1 MAVLLLA
8 ELNGA
13 DLAVDATAKAVT
25 AAKSIGEVIVL
36 CASSGCSGA
45 AKAAAKIDGVSTV
58 LCADDPA
65 YGNGIAEPIAEL
77 IISIADGYE
86 HILAP
91 ATNSAKNILPRVAAL
106 LAQLASCGL

>member
-1 MAVLLLA
+1 MTVLLLA

-45 AKAAAKIDGVSTV
+45 AKAAAKIDGVSRV
-58 LCADDPA
+58 LVADDVG
-65 YGNGIAEPIAEL
+65 YGNGIAEAVADLIKSLAE
-77 IISIADGYE
+77 DE
-86 HILAP
+86 HEHNQRNL
-91 ATNSAKNILPRVAAL
+91 
-106 LAQLASCGL
+106 